1 MRSICSHALLG
12 ASLAAL
18 GVSFVSPAVAR
29 PRDDAMSAAFRC
41 AVIGEGRQWL
51 DCYYGAAQ
59 PVRAALGM
67 PPAPAAQVG
76 LAAAPPV
83 GNATARD
90 NQMRNDIISTAV
102 RCNNFSGER
111 EWLSCFYAAAEPARA
126 ALGLSIDASAKSAL
140 PVQPL
145 ATPAAKPA
153 KTPDSF
159 TARMVSY
166 AFNQRGIF
174 AVTLDNGDVW
184 QQLSG
189 DGTYAHWKLPASRYV
204 VRISK
209 GFMGSTNLEVK
220 GSPGLF
226 KVRKLP

>member
-1 MRSICSHALLG
+1 MRDIRRHALLS
-12 ASLAAL
+12 AALAAL
-18 GVSFVSPAVAR
+18 CIAFASPAAAR

-67 PPAPAAQVG
+67 PSAPAAQVK
-76 LAAAPPV
+76 LTAAPPA
-83 GNATARD
+83 GNAAPRD
-90 NQMRNDIISTAV
+90 NQMRNDILATTV

-126 ALGLSIDASAKSAL
+126 ALGLSTDASAKAAL

-145 ATPAAKPA
+145 QAPPARPA
-153 KTPDSF
+153 KAPDSF
-159 TARMVSY
+159 TARMTSY
-166 AFNQRGIF
+166 DFNQRGIF
-174 AVTLDNGDVW
+174 SVTLDNGDVW

-189 DGTYAHWKLPASRYV
+189 DGTYAHWKLPANRYV